1 MKQNK
6 LKNKRLYFINALEAK
21 VQTGQNPK
29 FISYKEIKKW
39 LTFIRQKK
47 KKEVIN
53 GEGTTGY

>member
-21 VQTGQNPK
+21 VQTGQKPK

-47 KKEVIN
+47 KKKVIN
-53 GEGTTGY
+53 GEGTTEY

>member
-6 LKNKRLYFINALEAK
+6 LINKRLYFINAFEAK
-21 VQTGQNPK
+21 VQTGQKPT

-47 KKEVIN
+47 KKKVIN
-53 GEGTTGY
+53 GEGTTEY